1 MKSSCGPWRLGVP
14 KILNAKHVGT
24 TSTKTRE
31 YVGRPSPWGNPF
43 QRGLDGGRIAVIEKY
58 REWICEQPDLLA
70 RLTELKGKDLI
81 CWCEWP
87 LDPCHAEILL
97 TLANPIERTPE

>member
-1 MKSSCGPWRLGVP
+1 MP

-24 TSTKTRE
+24 GNTKTRT